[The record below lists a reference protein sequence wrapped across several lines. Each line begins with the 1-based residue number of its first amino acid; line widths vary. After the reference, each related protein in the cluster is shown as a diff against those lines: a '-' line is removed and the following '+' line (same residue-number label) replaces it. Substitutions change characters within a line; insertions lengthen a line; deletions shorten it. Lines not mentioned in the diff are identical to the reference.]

1 MRNLG
6 EAGWGSVSGPQSK
19 SPTTNNI
26 MTNTP
31 LHFTQGIGRWAGNA
45 EVFDTHGRFLGNGSD
60 YRNVQQLDAGRVRI
74 DVSFVG
80 PFKHSGHYFI
90 QQEENHRLYE
100 GPANIGYAETLSENL
115 VDANA
120 YWSALGLSQR
130 FFLMIVDGNLQLSLA
145 QMSRGEHLMY
155 VVVGQNDRV
164 PDSAPNPQPT
174 LTSGTHYDL
183 QDDPAAGRG
192 EILLHRTGTWHG
204 ELIALNEN
212 RKSLGNFPYT
222 EILQISKLQPSNLPT
237 FNLQLSGGAFDKST
251 RHLPLFTNGWQA
263 WTPENPD
270 VVGSYSL
277 SGGRALSGH
286 FYHREAH
293 LRCWRRDVVTLDG
306 TRKAVVQHWYRGGQR
321 IGSQFGVMEFERA

>member
-1 MRNLG
+1 MNHPVNF
-6 EAGWGSVSGPQSK
+6 S
-19 SPTTNNI
+19 
-26 MTNTP
+26 
-31 LHFTQGIGRWAGNA
+31 QGLGRWAGNA
-45 EVFDTHGRFLGNGSD
+45 EVFDSKGCFLGNGSD
-60 YRNVQQLDAGRVRI
+60 YRNVQSLPEGRVRI

-90 QQEENHRLYE
+90 QQQDDHRLYQ

-145 QMSRGEHLMY
+145 QMSRGEHMMY

-164 PDSAPNPQPT
+164 PEDTPVPQPT
-174 LTSGTHYDL
+174 VVSGNHFDL
-183 QDDPAAGRG
+183 QDDPTSGRG
-192 EILLHRTGTWHG
+192 ETLLHRAGTWRG
-204 ELIALNEN
+204 ELSALDEN
-212 RKSLGNFPYT
+212 KKPLGKFEYT
-222 EILQISKLQPSNLPT
+222 ETCQPSNLQT
-237 FNLQLSGGAFDKST
+237 FNLQLKGGAFDKST
-251 RHLPLFTNGWQA
+251 RHFQLSTNGWQA

-277 SGGRALSGH
+277 SGGRALSGQ

-293 LRCWRRDVVTLDG
+293 LRCWRREVVTLDG
-306 TRKAVVQHWYRGGQR
+306 KRKAVVQHWYRGGQR
-321 IGSQFGVMEFERA
+321 VGSQFGVMEFEAA

>member
-1 MRNLG
+1 
-6 EAGWGSVSGPQSK
+6 
-19 SPTTNNI
+19 
-26 MTNTP
+26 MTPPP
-31 LHFTQGIGRWAGNA
+31 LHFTQGVGHWAGNA
-45 EVFDTHGRFLGNGSD
+45 EVFDSKGTFLGNGSD
-60 YRNVQQLDAGRVRI
+60 YRNVQSLPEGRVRI

-100 GPANIGYAETLSENL
+100 GPANVGYAETLSENL

-164 PDSAPNPQPT
+164 PDSTPNPQPT

-183 QDDPAAGRG
+183 QEDPTAGHG
-192 EILLHRTGTWHG
+192 EIFLHRQGRWHG
-204 ELIALNEN
+204 ELTALDEN
-212 RKSLGNFPYT
+212 RKPLGKFAYT
-222 EILQISKLQPSNLPT
+222 ETLKPSTLRA
-237 FNLQLSGGAFDKST
+237 FELEVKGGAFDKSA
-251 RHLPLFTNGWQA
+251 RRFPLSTNHWQA
-263 WTPENPD
+263 WTTED
-270 VVGSYSL
+270 SEIVGSYSL
-277 SGGRALSGH
+277 SGGRALSGQ
-286 FYHREAH
+286 FYHRPTH

-321 IGSQFGVMEFERA
+321 VGSQFGVMEFERA